1 MMDCLDVFL
10 ISSKG
15 GIKKRA
21 VALGISPT
29 GWQAIYIPANQELC
43 LWLITHALHLICLET

>member
-1 MMDCLDVFL
+1 MRDCLDVFL

-15 GIKKRA
+15 RIKNRA